1 MGCQGVNREKTKV
14 LMLERGENI
23 KHVKDYD
30 NMHKEIWDYPHRD
43 RPTQVM
49 KKDFPA
55 LSRYYPLNETTFGM

>member
-1 MGCQGVNREKTKV
+1 
-14 LMLERGENI
+14 MLERGENI